1 MFNRIYIHKII
12 FLDGLGRKR
21 SIHTHFKD
29 LNFQKYFRILISYL
43 LLPFCQIVT
52 ILNRND
58 GHINA
63 RVVICER
70 FRRHIAYG
78 PRHN

>member
-1 MFNRIYIHKII
+1 MDEVENDPFMSILKIWI
-12 FLDGLGRKR
+12 
-21 SIHTHFKD
+21 
-29 LNFQKYFRILISYL
+29 FRIILEFLFPIFCYH

-52 ILNRND
+52 ILNHND

-63 RVVICER
+63 RVVICDR
-70 FRRHIAYG
+70 FCRHIAYG

>member
-1 MFNRIYIHKII
+1 MPILSF
-12 FLDGLGRKR
+12 R
-21 SIHTHFKD
+21 SILEFLFPIFGFH
-29 LNFQKYFRILISYL
+29 
-43 LLPFCQIVT
+43 LLPFHSIVT

>member
-1 MFNRIYIHKII
+1 MENGPFMPILT
-12 FLDGLGRKR
+12 FR
-21 SIHTHFKD
+21 SILEFLFPIFCFH
-29 LNFQKYFRILISYL
+29 
-43 LLPFCQIVT
+43 LLPFHSIVT